1 MSEASDVD
9 FGPLTALV
17 GEWSG
22 GEGVD
27 IAPEPDGEETN
38 PYAETITYSAVGGVT
53 NAESQNLA
61 AIHYRQIVRR
71 KSDGAVF
78 HDETGYWMWDNDTH
92 TVMHSLVIPRAVCV
106 LAGGIYGGETDRDG
120 RAIIIVAES
129 LDDEKLK
136 NIQSPFMQ
144 EHASTTAFN
153 HTIVVGN
160 GRLSY
165 RETTMLDIYG
175 KTFEHTDQNELTLA

>member
-17 GEWSG
+17 GEWRG

-78 HDETGYWMWDNDTH
+78 HDETGYWMWDAKTGV
-92 TVMHSLVIPRAVCV
+92 VMQSLAIPRGVCL
-106 LAGGIYGGETDRDG
+106 LAGGKAQPDQT
-120 RAIIIVAES
+120 
-129 LDDEKLK
+129 KLEV
-136 NIQSPFMQ
+136 NAALNSEEWGILQSPFMKDKAKTVSFSH
-144 EHASTTAFN
+144 EIS
-153 HTIVVGN
+153 VDEDK
-160 GRLSY
+160 LSY
-165 RETTMLDIYG
+165 TETTVLEIYG
-175 KTFEHTDQNELTLA
+175 KTFDHKDSNELRRYRSS